1 MAPYPEDCGNGGRAN
16 GVGGITFI
24 LSRIFCDLEIHNIQ
38 FSVILLVDDEEATR
52 AIGNLLGGKGRSEW
66 ISYPREGDTVL
77 HFYQD
82 TGWNEIL
89 SLFKE
94 F

>member
-52 AIGNLLGGKGRSEW
+52 AIGNLLGGKRQIRVDKLPKG
-66 ISYPREGDTVL
+66 G
-77 HFYQD
+77 
-82 TGWNEIL
+82 
-89 SLFKE
+89 
-94 F
+94 